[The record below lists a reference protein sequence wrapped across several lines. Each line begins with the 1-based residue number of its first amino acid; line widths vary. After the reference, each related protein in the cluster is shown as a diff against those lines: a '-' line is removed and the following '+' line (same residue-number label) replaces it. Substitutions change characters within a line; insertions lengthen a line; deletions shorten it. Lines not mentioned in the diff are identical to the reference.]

1 MNLEKIKD
9 SITSFSVQ
17 FNQAEKGLSYIA
29 MLDENVV
36 SNYFKLYEGI
46 DLNDKERLENLIV
59 EDIKTNYLRQFIKE
73 NYSTLALLGFINEDE
88 NKIMKELI

>member
-36 SNYFKLYEGI
+36 NNYFKLDKDI
-46 DLNDKERLENLIV
+46 DLNDKERLENLVV
-59 EDIKTNYLRQFIKE
+59 EDIKTNYLRQFVKD
-73 NYSTLALLGFINEDE
+73 NYEVLNLLGYIAED
-88 NKIMKELI
+88 KVVKELL

>member
-29 MLDENVV
+29 MLDETVV
-36 SNYFKLYEGI
+36 NNYFKLDEDI
-46 DLNDKERLENLIV
+46 DLNDKERLENRVV
-59 EDIKTNYLRQFIKE
+59 EDKVV
-73 NYSTLALLGFINEDE
+73 
-88 NKIMKELI
+88 KELL

>member
-29 MLDENVV
+29 MLDKNVV
-36 SNYFKLYEGI
+36 SNYFKLDDGI
-46 DLNDKERLENLIV
+46 DLNDKELLENLVV

>member
-36 SNYFKLYEGI
+36 NNYFKLDEDI
-46 DLNDKERLENLIV
+46 DLNDKERLENLVV
-59 EDIKTNYLRQFIKE
+59 EDIKTNYLRKFVKD
-73 NYSTLALLGFINEDE
+73 NYEVLNLLGYIAED
-88 NKIMKELI
+88 KVVKELL

>member
-29 MLDENVV
+29 MLDKNIV
-36 SNYFKLYEGI
+36 SNYFKLDNGI
-46 DLNDKERLENLIV
+46 DLNDKDILKDLVV
-59 EDIKTNYLRQFIKE
+59 EDIKHNYLRQFVKD
-73 NYSTLALLGFINEDE
+73 NYEVLNLLGYIVED
-88 NKIMKELI
+88 KVVKELL